1 MVGPSTISHL
11 SGKRVENMR
20 VLGMPGCPFGV
31 GLFSY
36 AGKLSATMFYS
47 EGIAAHEIFKEF
59 GEIEY
64 CTLVMDPK
72 SGSSKGFGFIEMPNA
87 NEAKAAIKNL
97 SYKTV
102 GRNKIRVKTTK
113 N

>member
-1 MVGPSTISHL
+1 M
-11 SGKRVENMR
+11 
-20 VLGMPGCPFGV
+20 
-31 GLFSY
+31 
-36 AGKLSATMFYS
+36 KLLVRNLDRLTTEEEL
-47 EGIAAHEIFKEF
+47 EGIFSEF

-72 SGSSKGFGFIEMPNA
+72 SGSSKGFGFIEMPRP

-97 SYKTV
+97 NYKTI

-113 N
+113 K

>member
-1 MVGPSTISHL
+1 MKLLVRNLDRLTTEEELEDI
-11 SGKRVENMR
+11 
-20 VLGMPGCPFGV
+20 
-31 GLFSY
+31 FS
-36 AGKLSATMFYS
+36 
-47 EGIAAHEIFKEF
+47 EF

-72 SGSSKGFGFIEMPNA
+72 SGSSKGFGFIEMPRP
-87 NEAKAAIKNL
+87 NEAKAAIKNMN
-97 SYKTV
+97 YKII

>member
-1 MVGPSTISHL
+1 M
-11 SGKRVENMR
+11 
-20 VLGMPGCPFGV
+20 
-31 GLFSY
+31 
-36 AGKLSATMFYS
+36 KLLVRNLDRLTTEEEL
-47 EGIAAHEIFKEF
+47 EGIFSEF

-72 SGSSKGFGFIEMPNA
+72 TGSSKGFGFIEMPRSS
-87 NEAKAAIKNL
+87 EAKAAIKNL
-97 SYKTV
+97 NYKTI

>member
-1 MVGPSTISHL
+1 M
-11 SGKRVENMR
+11 
-20 VLGMPGCPFGV
+20 
-31 GLFSY
+31 
-36 AGKLSATMFYS
+36 KLLVRNLDRLTT
-47 EGIAAHEIFKEF
+47 EEELIIIFKEF

-64 CTLVMDPK
+64 CTVVMDPK

-97 SYKTV
+97 SYKMV

>member
-1 MVGPSTISHL
+1 M
-11 SGKRVENMR
+11 
-20 VLGMPGCPFGV
+20 
-31 GLFSY
+31 
-36 AGKLSATMFYS
+36 KLLVRNLDRLTT
-47 EGIAAHEIFKEF
+47 EEELITIFKEV
-59 GEIEY
+59 GESEY
-64 CTLVMDPK
+64 CTVVMDPK
-72 SGSSKGFGFIEMPNA
+72 SGASKGFGFIEMPNV

>member
-1 MVGPSTISHL
+1 M
-11 SGKRVENMR
+11 
-20 VLGMPGCPFGV
+20 
-31 GLFSY
+31 
-36 AGKLSATMFYS
+36 KLLVRNLDRLTT
-47 EGIAAHEIFKEF
+47 EEELVNIFKEF

-72 SGSSKGFGFIEMPNA
+72 SGSSKGFGFIEMPNIS
-87 NEAKAAIKNL
+87 EAKEAIKNL
-97 SYKTV
+97 NYKTI

>member
-1 MVGPSTISHL
+1 
-11 SGKRVENMR
+11 
-20 VLGMPGCPFGV
+20 
-31 GLFSY
+31 
-36 AGKLSATMFYS
+36 
-47 EGIAAHEIFKEF
+47 
-59 GEIEY
+59 
-64 CTLVMDPK
+64 MDPK
-72 SGSSKGFGFIEMPNA
+72 SGSSKGFGFIEMPNT

>member
-1 MVGPSTISHL
+1 MKL
-11 SGKRVENMR
+11 L
-20 VLGMPGCPFGV
+20 VLN
-31 GLFSY
+31 LDR
-36 AGKLSATMFYS
+36 LTT
-47 EGIAAHEIFKEF
+47 EEELIIIFKEF

-64 CTLVMDPK
+64 CTVVMDPK

-97 SYKTV
+97 SYKMV

>member
-1 MVGPSTISHL
+1 MKLLVRNLDRLTTEEELEVI
-11 SGKRVENMR
+11 
-20 VLGMPGCPFGV
+20 
-31 GLFSY
+31 FS
-36 AGKLSATMFYS
+36 
-47 EGIAAHEIFKEF
+47 EF

-72 SGSSKGFGFIEMPNA
+72 SGSSKGFGFIEMPRSSEA
-87 NEAKAAIKNL
+87 NAAIKNL
-97 SYKTV
+97 NYKTI

>member
-1 MVGPSTISHL
+1 M
-11 SGKRVENMR
+11 
-20 VLGMPGCPFGV
+20 
-31 GLFSY
+31 
-36 AGKLSATMFYS
+36 KLLVRNLDRLTT
-47 EGIAAHEIFKEF
+47 EEELITIFKEF

-64 CTLVMDPK
+64 CTVVMDPK

-87 NEAKAAIKNL
+87 NEAKGAIKGLN
-97 SYKTV
+97 YKTV

>member
-1 MVGPSTISHL
+1 MKLLVRNLDRSTTEEELI
-11 SGKRVENMR
+11 
-20 VLGMPGCPFGV
+20 
-31 GLFSY
+31 
-36 AGKLSATMFYS
+36 T
-47 EGIAAHEIFKEF
+47 IFKEF

-64 CTLVMDPK
+64 CTVVMDPK

-87 NEAKAAIKNL
+87 NEAKSAIKNL

>member
-1 MVGPSTISHL
+1 M
-11 SGKRVENMR
+11 
-20 VLGMPGCPFGV
+20 
-31 GLFSY
+31 
-36 AGKLSATMFYS
+36 KLLVRNLDRLTT
-47 EGIAAHEIFKEF
+47 EEELVNIFKEF

-72 SGSSKGFGFIEMPNA
+72 SGSSKGFGFIEMPNT